1 MRTAFPVFKIN
12 FVLTVALLQMLVCW
26 PAIAQTESKPADSPA
41 TVSLGA
47 FPATASPRATMETFM
62 NAMDAYGK
70 ALRDKDD
77 EKAKQAMDTA
87 LSAMDLR
94 SLPILLRGEQGKQAA
109 VAIKEVIDRTMKVDY
124 GELPGLAEIESN
136 PPPTYALGET
146 GVTLGLVTDS
156 DGNGQYLISSETVSR
171 ARQLYDGVRD
181 RPHVD
186 GRTSDAL
193 IVEGSGLL
201 DKEWLPLWSLESF
214 AGLQY
219 WQYLGLFLA
228 ILVGLIINAILGWLP
243 GILKHAAFMLEP
255 ELRDYAAEKL
265 KYPVAWVLTA
275 YFWTV
280 AVFLLGVSGP
290 PQTILYW
297 IVRFITAVSWLWL
310 LYRIGDVLAEAVSTS
325 RAGRMFDEPLRRLIT
340 RSIRIFI
347 LILSL
352 LTIAQ
357 ANDINVASI
366 IAGLGVGGL
375 AVALAAKDTLA
386 NFFGS
391 VMIMLDKPFRVGDW
405 VKVGDQEGTV
415 EDIGFRSTR
424 IRTFYNSLISVPS
437 STLAMNSIDNLGA
450 RTYRREVITIG
461 VTYDTPPE
469 KIEAFCEAIKN
480 IILANPNTRKD
491 YFHIVFNDFGASSLD
506 LMLYFFVKTPD
517 WSRELVE
524 RHNVLLEVLRAAKE
538 LGVEFAFPTQTVHID
553 SMTPPEPLPEKPNF
567 GKVDL
572 TRISE
577 AFAKDGKEARP
588 AGSGLFTPPYE
599 TKS

>member
-1 MRTAFPVFKIN
+1 MTAAFPNVRLGILLA
-12 FVLTVALLQMLVCW
+12 VLFLQLPLQAQEESAT
-26 PAIAQTESKPADSPA
+26 PAAPVLGSNPA
-41 TVSLGA
+41 TQ
-47 FPATASPRATMETFM
+47 SPRATMKTFM
-62 NAMDAYGK
+62 TAMAAYAT
-70 ALRDKDD
+70 ALKDGNK
-77 EKAKQAMDTA
+77 ELAKQSMDTA
-87 LSAMDLR
+87 LAVMDLNT
-94 SLPILLRGEQGKQAA
+94 LPILLRGEQGKQAA
-109 VAIKEVIDRTMKVDY
+109 VAIKEVLDRTMKIDY
-124 GELPGLAEIESN
+124 EALPDLQQVESN
-136 PPPTYALGET
+136 PPTTYALGT
-146 GVTLGLVTDS
+146 SGVSLALVAGS
-156 DGNGQYLISSETVSR
+156 DGASQYLISSETVSQ
-171 ARQLYDGVRD
+171 ARNLYDAVSE
-181 RPHVD
+181 RPHLD
-186 GRTSDAL
+186 GNEDDAL
-193 IVEGSGLL
+193 ELEEAGLFSR
-201 DKEWLPLWSLESF
+201 DWLPSWSLLSF
-214 AGLQY
+214 GGLQF
-219 WQYLGLFLA
+219 WQWLALFIA
-228 ILVGLIINAILGWLP
+228 ILIGLIINAILGYVP
-243 GILKHAAFMLEP
+243 GIMKRAAFMLTP
-255 ELRDYAAEKL
+255 DMQDYAAEKL
-265 KYPVAWVLTA
+265 RYPVAWVLTA
-275 YFWTV
+275 YFWTI
-280 AVFLLGVSGP
+280 AIFILGISGT

-297 IVRFITAVSWLWL
+297 IIRLLTAFSWLWF
-310 LYRIGDVLAEAVSTS
+310 LYRFGDVLAELVSTS
-325 RAGRMFDEPLRRLIT
+325 RLGRTFDEPLRRLIT
-340 RSIRIFI
+340 RSIKIFI
-347 LILSL
+347 LIISL

-405 VKVGDQEGTV
+405 VKIGDQEGTV

-437 STLAMNSIDNLGA
+437 STLAMNSIDNMGA
-450 RTYRREVITIG
+450 RTYRRQVITIG

-491 YFHIVFNDFGASSLD
+491 YFHIVLNDFADSSLN

-524 RHNVLLEVLRAAKE
+524 RHNVILEVIRSAKD
-538 LGVEFAFPTQTVHID
+538 LGIDFAFPTQTVHID

-572 TRISE
+572 TRIPE
-577 AFAKDGKEARP
+577 EFAKGGKESRP